1 MLANGDRRCRDLW
14 RTDVCTWKCSF
25 STDFGVV
32 SRCSLGRDSTVPPC
46 CYRLGSWDHHL
57 MLRTGE
63 NVLGFF
69 SCFPLRPGID
79 GSVASRTTIDLL
91 SKHFE
96 SMKKKRADLIFVAC
110 TVVYCIPRASAIISD
125 QEQGPFA
132 CDIQW
137 AMKEISTF
145 PALERVQQLLHMRS
159 VITDGTRVT
168 DLIRIF

>member
-69 SCFPLRPGID
+69 SCLPLRPGID
-79 GSVASRTTIDLL
+79 GSIASRTTIDLL

-96 SMKKKRADLIFVAC
+96 SMKKKKSWFNLRCVHGGLLHSPSLSDNFRPRTRSFCLWHPMSHERNK
-110 TVVYCIPRASAIISD
+110 YIPCPGEGPAASPHEISD
-125 QEQGPFA
+125 NRWDQGDWFN
-132 CDIQW
+132 
-137 AMKEISTF
+137 
-145 PALERVQQLLHMRS
+145 
-159 VITDGTRVT
+159 
-168 DLIRIF
+168 